1 MEALASAHALP
12 KTRKKR
18 LTYKD
23 YAALTPPDSGN
34 YELHDGKIVYTV
46 SPTPAHQRMARRLA
60 VQIDNFL
67 GQNRSGEVFFAPLG
81 HRF

>member
-1 MEALASAHALP
+1 MEALAPALP

-34 YELHDGKIVYTV
+34 YELHGGKIVYMP
-46 SPTPAHQRMARRLA
+46 SLTPARQRMSRRLA
-60 VQIDNFL
+60 VRLNNFL
-67 GQNRSGEVFFAPLG
+67 EKTNREFLG
-81 HRF
+81 SVR